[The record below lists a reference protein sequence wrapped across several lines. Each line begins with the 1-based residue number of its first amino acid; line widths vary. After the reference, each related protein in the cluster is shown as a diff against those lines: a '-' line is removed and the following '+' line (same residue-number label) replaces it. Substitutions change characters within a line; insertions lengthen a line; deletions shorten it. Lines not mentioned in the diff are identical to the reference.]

1 MFWFSDDLK
10 EEKRRRGTNERD
22 ELLMTLLAS
31 HLNNWF
37 IREGGGGKARADATV
52 KRTWMKMT
60 IKNIN
65 RVKRR
70 SHLDNRFIGE
80 ETEVF
85 EGLQSLWIAKPGKMF
100 YIALYFNEIF
110 LLCSNRLYVLWL
122 I

>member
-1 MFWFSDDLK
+1 
-10 EEKRRRGTNERD
+10 
-22 ELLMTLLAS
+22 MTLLAS

-37 IREGGGGKARADATV
+37 IKEGGGGKARADATV
-52 KRTWMKMT
+52 KRTRMKMT

-80 ETEVF
+80 ETKVF

-100 YIALYFNEIF
+100 YFNNGFKSLELPNISMKFSSFVRTGFIF
-110 LLCSNRLYVLWL
+110 CG
-122 I
+122 

>member
-1 MFWFSDDLK
+1 
-10 EEKRRRGTNERD
+10 
-22 ELLMTLLAS
+22 MTLLAS

-37 IREGGGGKARADATV
+37 IKEGGGGKARADATV
-52 KRTWMKMT
+52 KRTRMKMT

-100 YIALYFNEIF
+100 YFNNGFKSLELPNISMKFSSFVRTGFIF
-110 LLCSNRLYVLWL
+110 CG
-122 I
+122 

>member
-1 MFWFSDDLK
+1 
-10 EEKRRRGTNERD
+10 
-22 ELLMTLLAS
+22 MTLLAS
-31 HLNNWF
+31 HLHNWF

-52 KRTWMKMT
+52 KRTRMKMT

-85 EGLQSLWIAKPGKMF
+85 EGLQSLWIAQPGKMF

-110 LLCSNRLYVLWL
+110 LLCWPKLYILWL